1 MVESAASN
9 SKGDQFAVSLVTPWI
24 KGTMDIDESFLR
36 IDMPNTVLF
45 GMLPA
50 GKSKDSTPLSG
61 VTNVYTSNSYKIG
74 AIILGALIVLLG
86 LSMIG
91 SSIVGAL
98 ILILIGVAIFGSGIK
113 TTFSYERSGIAKS
126 IDVPFFEA
134 NHVREFEEKVLARI
148 QGFQDDRNV
157 RMQTQKSMA
166 QSREN
171 AQAIVDAVK
180 GQPGE
185 PSQQNQPAAGSMAFC
200 PNCGEG
206 LGPGAKFCTHCGT
219 KIV

>member
-9 SKGDQFAVSLVTPWI
+9 SKGDQFAVSLLTPWI
-24 KGTMDIDESFLR
+24 KGTMDIDESFLQ

-61 VTNVYTSNSYKIG
+61 VINVYTSNSYKIG
-74 AIILGALIVLLG
+74 AIILGAFVLLG

-148 QGFQDDRNV
+148 QEFQDDRNV

-180 GQPGE
+180 GQAGRAKSTE
-185 PSQQNQPAAGSMAFC
+185 PASSWLNGLLPKLWWRTWTGS
-200 PNCGEG
+200 
-206 LGPGAKFCTHCGT
+206 
-219 KIV
+219 

>member
-24 KGTMDIDESFLR
+24 KGTMDIDESFLQ

-74 AIILGALIVLLG
+74 AIILGAFVLLG

-157 RMQTQKSMA
+157 RIQTQKSMA

-180 GQPGE
+180 GQAGRAKSTE
-185 PSQQNQPAAGSMAFC
+185 PASSWLN
-200 PNCGEG
+200 G
-206 LGPGAKFCTHCGT
+206 LLSKLW
-219 KIV
+219 

>member
-74 AIILGALIVLLG
+74 AIILGAFVLLG

-180 GQPGE
+180 GQAGRVKSTE
-185 PSQQNQPAAGSMAFC
+185 PASSWLN
-200 PNCGEG
+200 G
-206 LGPGAKFCTHCGT
+206 LLPKLW
-219 KIV
+219 

>member
-74 AIILGALIVLLG
+74 AIILGAFVLLG

-166 QSREN
+166 QSRGN

-185 PSQQNQPAAGSMAFC
+185 PSQQNQPAAVSMAFY

-206 LGPGAKFCTHCGT
+206 LGLGAKFCTHCGT

>member
-9 SKGDQFAVSLVTPWI
+9 SKGDQFAVSLLTPWI
-24 KGTMDIDESFLR
+24 KGTMDIDESFLQ

-74 AIILGALIVLLG
+74 AIILGAFVLLG

-180 GQPGE
+180 GQAGRAKSTE
-185 PSQQNQPAAGSMAFC
+185 PASSWLN
-200 PNCGEG
+200 G
-206 LGPGAKFCTHCGT
+206 LLPKLW
-219 KIV
+219 

>member
-9 SKGDQFAVSLVTPWI
+9 SKGDQFAVSLLTPWI
-24 KGTMDIDESFLR
+24 KGTMDIDESFLQ

-61 VTNVYTSNSYKIG
+61 VINVYTSNSYKIG
-74 AIILGALIVLLG
+74 AIILGAFVLLG

-113 TTFSYERSGIAKS
+113 TTFYYERTGIAKS

-180 GQPGE
+180 GQAGRAKSTE
-185 PSQQNQPAAGSMAFC
+185 PASSWLN
-200 PNCGEG
+200 G
-206 LGPGAKFCTHCGT
+206 LLPKLW
-219 KIV
+219 

>member
-9 SKGDQFAVSLVTPWI
+9 SKGDQFAVSLLTPWI
-24 KGTMDIDESFLR
+24 KGTMDIDESFLQ

-61 VTNVYTSNSYKIG
+61 VINVYTSNSYKIG
-74 AIILGALIVLLG
+74 AIILGAFVLLG

-180 GQPGE
+180 GQAGRAKSTE
-185 PSQQNQPAAGSMAFC
+185 PASSWIN
-200 PNCGEG
+200 G
-206 LGPGAKFCTHCGT
+206 LLPKLW
-219 KIV
+219 

>member
-9 SKGDQFAVSLVTPWI
+9 SKGDQFAVSLLTPWI
-24 KGTMDIDESFLR
+24 KGTMDIDESFLQ

-61 VTNVYTSNSYKIG
+61 VINVYTSNSYKIG
-74 AIILGALIVLLG
+74 AIILGAFVLLG

-113 TTFSYERSGIAKS
+113 TIFSYERSGIAKS

-180 GQPGE
+180 GQAGRAKSTE
-185 PSQQNQPAAGSMAFC
+185 PASSWLN
-200 PNCGEG
+200 G
-206 LGPGAKFCTHCGT
+206 LLPKLW
-219 KIV
+219 

>member
-9 SKGDQFAVSLVTPWI
+9 SKSDQFAVSLLTPWI
-24 KGTMDIDESFLR
+24 KGTMDIDESFLQ

-61 VTNVYTSNSYKIG
+61 VINVYTSNSYKIG
-74 AIILGALIVLLG
+74 AIILGAFVLLG

-180 GQPGE
+180 GQAGRAKSTE
-185 PSQQNQPAAGSMAFC
+185 PASSWLN
-200 PNCGEG
+200 G
-206 LGPGAKFCTHCGT
+206 LLPKLW
-219 KIV
+219 

>member
-9 SKGDQFAVSLVTPWI
+9 SKGDQFAVSLLTPWI
-24 KGTMDIDESFLR
+24 KGTMDIDESFLQ

-61 VTNVYTSNSYKIG
+61 VINVYTSNSYKIG
-74 AIILGALIVLLG
+74 AIILGAFVLLG

-180 GQPGE
+180 GQAGRAKSTE
-185 PSQQNQPAAGSMAFC
+185 PASS
-200 PNCGEG
+200 
-206 LGPGAKFCTHCGT
+206 
-219 KIV
+219 

>member
-9 SKGDQFAVSLVTPWI
+9 SKGDQFAVSLLTPWI
-24 KGTMDIDESFLR
+24 KGTMDIDESFLQ
-36 IDMPNTVLF
+36 IDMPNTVLL

-61 VTNVYTSNSYKIG
+61 VINVYTSNSYKIG
-74 AIILGALIVLLG
+74 AIILGAFVLLG
-86 LSMIG
+86 LGMIG

-126 IDVPFFEA
+126 IDVPFFEG

-180 GQPGE
+180 GQAGRAKSTE
-185 PSQQNQPAAGSMAFC
+185 PASSWLN
-200 PNCGEG
+200 G
-206 LGPGAKFCTHCGT
+206 LLPKLW
-219 KIV
+219 

>member
-1 MVESAASN
+1 MLKQQKKWGRNIMVESAASN
-9 SKGDQFAVSLVTPWI
+9 SKGDQFAVSLLTPWI
-24 KGTMDIDESFLR
+24 KGTMDIDESFLQ

-50 GKSKDSTPLSG
+50 GKPKDSTPLSG
-61 VTNVYTSNSYKIG
+61 VINVYTSNSYKIG
-74 AIILGALIVLLG
+74 AIILGAFVLLG

-98 ILILIGVAIFGSGIK
+98 ILILIGVALFGSGIK

-180 GQPGE
+180 GQAGRAKSTE
-185 PSQQNQPAAGSMAFC
+185 PASSWLN
-200 PNCGEG
+200 G
-206 LGPGAKFCTHCGT
+206 LLPKLW
-219 KIV
+219 

>member
-9 SKGDQFAVSLVTPWI
+9 SKGDQCAVSLLTPWI
-24 KGTMDIDESFLR
+24 KGTMDIDESFLQ

-61 VTNVYTSNSYKIG
+61 VINVYTSNSYKIG
-74 AIILGALIVLLG
+74 AIILGAFVLLG

-157 RMQTQKSMA
+157 RMQTQKPMA

-180 GQPGE
+180 GQAGRAKSTE
-185 PSQQNQPAAGSMAFC
+185 PASSWLN
-200 PNCGEG
+200 G
-206 LGPGAKFCTHCGT
+206 LLPKLW
-219 KIV
+219 

>member
-9 SKGDQFAVSLVTPWI
+9 SKGDQFAVSLLTPWI
-24 KGTMDIDESFLR
+24 KGTMDIDESFLQ

-61 VTNVYTSNSYKIG
+61 VINVYTSNSYKIG
-74 AIILGALIVLLG
+74 AIILGAFVLLG

-157 RMQTQKSMA
+157 RMQTQESMA

-180 GQPGE
+180 GQAGRAKSTE
-185 PSQQNQPAAGSMAFC
+185 PASSWLN
-200 PNCGEG
+200 G
-206 LGPGAKFCTHCGT
+206 LLPKLW
-219 KIV
+219 

>member
-9 SKGDQFAVSLVTPWI
+9 SKGDQFAVSLLTPWI
-24 KGTMDIDESFLR
+24 KGTMDIDESFLQ

-74 AIILGALIVLLG
+74 AIILGAFVLLG

-157 RMQTQKSMA
+157 RMQTQNSMA

-180 GQPGE
+180 GQAGRAKSTE
-185 PSQQNQPAAGSMAFC
+185 PASSWLN
-200 PNCGEG
+200 G
-206 LGPGAKFCTHCGT
+206 LLPKLW
-219 KIV
+219 

>member
-1 MVESAASN
+1 MLKQQKKWARNIMVESAASN
-9 SKGDQFAVSLVTPWI
+9 SKGDQFTVSLVTPWI
-24 KGTMDIDESFLR
+24 KGTMDIDESFLQ

-74 AIILGALIVLLG
+74 AIILGAFILLG

-98 ILILIGVAIFGSGIK
+98 ILIFIGVAIFGSGIK

-180 GQPGE
+180 GQAGRAKSTE
-185 PSQQNQPAAGSMAFC
+185 PASSWLN
-200 PNCGEG
+200 G
-206 LGPGAKFCTHCGT
+206 LLPKLW
-219 KIV
+219 

>member
-9 SKGDQFAVSLVTPWI
+9 SKGDQFAISLVTPWI
-24 KGTMDIDESFLR
+24 KGTMDIDESFLQ

-74 AIILGALIVLLG
+74 AIILGAFVLLG

-180 GQPGE
+180 GQAGRAKSTE
-185 PSQQNQPAAGSMAFC
+185 PASSWLN
-200 PNCGEG
+200 G
-206 LGPGAKFCTHCGT
+206 LLPKLW
-219 KIV
+219 

>member
-9 SKGDQFAVSLVTPWI
+9 SKGDQFAVSLLTPWI
-24 KGTMDIDESFLR
+24 KGTMDIDESFLQ
-36 IDMPNTVLF
+36 IDMPNTVLL

-61 VTNVYTSNSYKIG
+61 VINVYTSNSYKIG
-74 AIILGALIVLLG
+74 AIILGAFVLLG
-86 LSMIG
+86 LGMIG

-180 GQPGE
+180 GQAGRAKSTE
-185 PSQQNQPAAGSMAFC
+185 PASSWLN
-200 PNCGEG
+200 G
-206 LGPGAKFCTHCGT
+206 LLPKLW
-219 KIV
+219 

>member
-24 KGTMDIDESFLR
+24 KGTMDIDESFLQ

-61 VTNVYTSNSYKIG
+61 VTNVYASNSYKIG
-74 AIILGALIVLLG
+74 AIILGAFVLLG

-180 GQPGE
+180 GQAGRAKSTE
-185 PSQQNQPAAGSMAFC
+185 PASSWLN
-200 PNCGEG
+200 G
-206 LGPGAKFCTHCGT
+206 LLPKLW
-219 KIV
+219 

>member
-9 SKGDQFAVSLVTPWI
+9 SKGDQFAVSLLTPWI
-24 KGTMDIDESFLR
+24 KGTMDIDESFLQ

-61 VTNVYTSNSYKIG
+61 VINVYKIG
-74 AIILGALIVLLG
+74 AIILGAFVLLG

-180 GQPGE
+180 GQAGRAKSTE
-185 PSQQNQPAAGSMAFC
+185 PASSWLN
-200 PNCGEG
+200 G
-206 LGPGAKFCTHCGT
+206 LLPKLW
-219 KIV
+219 

>member
-74 AIILGALIVLLG
+74 AIILGAFVLLG

-180 GQPGE
+180 GQAGRAKSTE
-185 PSQQNQPAAGSMAFC
+185 PASSWLN
-200 PNCGEG
+200 G
-206 LGPGAKFCTHCGT
+206 LLPKLW
-219 KIV
+219 

>member
-1 MVESAASN
+1 
-9 SKGDQFAVSLVTPWI
+9 
-24 KGTMDIDESFLR
+24 
-36 IDMPNTVLF
+36 MPL
-45 GMLPA
+45 
-50 GKSKDSTPLSG
+50 
-61 VTNVYTSNSYKIG
+61 
-74 AIILGALIVLLG
+74 ILGALIVLLG

-166 QSREN
+166 QSRGN

-185 PSQQNQPAAGSMAFC
+185 PSQQNQPAAVSMAFYL
-200 PNCGEG
+200 NYGEG

>member
-1 MVESAASN
+1 MVELAASN
-9 SKGDQFAVSLVTPWI
+9 SKGDQFAVSLVTSWI
-24 KGTMDIDESFLR
+24 KGTMDIDESFLQ

-74 AIILGALIVLLG
+74 AIILGAFVLLG

-180 GQPGE
+180 GQAGRAKSTE
-185 PSQQNQPAAGSMAFC
+185 PASSWLN
-200 PNCGEG
+200 G
-206 LGPGAKFCTHCGT
+206 LLPKLW
-219 KIV
+219 

>member
-1 MVESAASN
+1 MVKSAASN

-24 KGTMDIDESFLR
+24 KGTMDIDESFLQ

-74 AIILGALIVLLG
+74 AIILGAFVLLG

-180 GQPGE
+180 GQAGRAKSTE
-185 PSQQNQPAAGSMAFC
+185 PASSWLN
-200 PNCGEG
+200 G
-206 LGPGAKFCTHCGT
+206 LLPKLW
-219 KIV
+219 

>member
-1 MVESAASN
+1 MVELAASN

-24 KGTMDIDESFLR
+24 KGTMDIDESFLQ

-74 AIILGALIVLLG
+74 AIILGAFVLLG

-180 GQPGE
+180 GQAGRAKSTE
-185 PSQQNQPAAGSMAFC
+185 PASSWLN
-200 PNCGEG
+200 G
-206 LGPGAKFCTHCGT
+206 LLPKLW
-219 KIV
+219 

>member
-1 MVESAASN
+1 MVESAASK

-24 KGTMDIDESFLR
+24 KGTMDIDESFLQ

-74 AIILGALIVLLG
+74 AIILGAFVLLG

-180 GQPGE
+180 GQAGRAKSTE
-185 PSQQNQPAAGSMAFC
+185 PASSWLN
-200 PNCGEG
+200 G
-206 LGPGAKFCTHCGT
+206 LLPKLW
-219 KIV
+219 